1 MHEMKDYNK
10 VIKEIEKN
18 TEFKIS
24 KMGRKNTIKITH
36 IPTMNTRTTHPG
48 KNAIHPIRRW
58 LKKLKQE

>member
-1 MHEMKDYNK
+1 MKDYNK
-10 VIKEIEKN
+10 EIKEIEKN
-18 TEFKIS
+18 TEKKKK

-36 IPTMNTRTTHPG
+36 MPTMNTRVTHPG